1 MKKIKLFALAV
12 CAMLSANAF
21 AQGTTSTGLFT
32 ISYDAS
38 DNATITGFRNDATAA
53 DVKDLVIPATLT
65 KTGGDPY
72 KVVAIQANA
81 FTANA
86 TLLKAIETLV
96 IEDENVA
103 TIGANAFE
111 GATALT
117 SVTIGKAVTTIDVEA
132 FKGCTALTTLNLE
145 KAEKLATIGNFA
157 FGGAVIA
164 TYDFSKCAA
173 MLNFASTPFVASAT
187 AKNNFTSKVVLHAN
201 TTAIGTAF
209 AQMTILDDINLSG
222 TKVAGIVDGAFKG
235 DVSLTALTFPE
246 TIKTIVGKPFVGC
259 VRLATLEIP
268 AAALTAVGGGT
279 DNLYGS
285 TDVENDGA
293 GSDYETAAD
302 KANGLKALKTLKITG
317 DVAATCA
324 LKANAFKTCT
334 ALKTV
339 EIGKGKTVDPKIF
352 EAGFATV
359 CDEAAVTLGEIT
371 GNDFGAAAFLAA
383 PADGA
388 GVKGVTLTIEK
399 ISVAIANEIMSG
411 KVATTVSGA
420 ISKAVTLDALGK
432 TATSLTF
439 GGNITAGF
447 VAYSATNAKLTSI
460 DFGSVELFYD
470 GTGPTY
476 TIPANFNA
484 VDQATALTI
493 TWTPADAK
501 AVKFAAPTA
510 FAAATVAAANRKVSL
525 AVTQAVA
532 ALYDYDEANL
542 FNVKTFGATPD
553 SGDQELTP
561 ANGVEGATTYFAKFF
576 NAGDFKIAKTN
587 GTAKVTVYEA
597 YVDKKDATIYML
609 PMSIIDGYYYVSNN
623 PVVVKSTS
631 TDKITATAMKATDA
645 DIANAGKSGNCD
657 NLGATKNQIQRTATA
672 MTGASIMT
680 DLSKTYYAMAK
691 PEKYGLSWKTFK
703 TSAQMPAN
711 TFYVTTDESSAS
723 RLNVV
728 WLDEDNATAIQGF
741 KAKVEAGQIYNLRG
755 EKVNAS
761 YKGIVIKDGKKYIQK

>member
-1 MKKIKLFALAV
+1 MKKFKLFAIAV

-65 KTGGDPY
+65 KTGSDPY
-72 KVVAIQANA
+72 KVVAIDDNA
-81 FTANA
+81 FTSNS

-103 TIGANAFE
+103 TIGANAFQ

-117 SVTIGKAVTTIDVEA
+117 SVTIGKAVTTINGSA
-132 FKGCTALTTLNLE
+132 FAGCTALTTLNLE

-173 MLNFASTPFVASAT
+173 MLDFSGSTPFVASAT

-222 TKVAGIVDGAFKG
+222 TKVANIVDGAFKG

-246 TIKTIVGKPFVGC
+246 TIKTIEGKPFAGC

-268 AAALTAVGGGT
+268 AAALTAVGDGT
-279 DNLYGS
+279 NNLYG
-285 TDVENDGA
+285 V
-293 GSDYETAAD
+293 AAD
-302 KANGLKALKTLKITG
+302 YDDAAGLANGLKALKTLKITG

-324 LKANAFKTCT
+324 LKANAFTTCT

-339 EIGKGKTVDPKIF
+339 EIAKGKSIDGTLCG
-352 EAGFATV
+352 AGFATV
-359 CDEAAVTLGEIT
+359 CDGASVTIGEIKT
-371 GNDFGAAAFLAA
+371 AEFGAADFLAIE
-383 PADGA
+383 A
-388 GVKGVTLTIEK
+388 GKAATLTIEK
-399 ISVAIANEIMSG
+399 ISVALTNEIISG

-420 ISKAVTLDALGK
+420 ISAQVGFDALGK
-432 TATSLTF
+432 SATSLTF

-447 VAYSATNAKLTSI
+447 AAYTANNANLTTI
-460 DFGSVELFYD
+460 DFGTVELYYSD
-470 GTGPTY
+470 NDTPADLTDDVY
-476 TIPANFNA
+476 TIPASFN
-484 VDQATALTI
+484 VTDPLTQTLTI

-501 AVKFAAPTA
+501 AVKFAAKEA
-510 FAAATVAAANRKVSL
+510 FATATVAAANRKVSL

-532 ALYDYDEANL
+532 ALYTYDESNL

-645 DIANAGKSGNCD
+645 DIANAGLSGNCD
-657 NLGATKNQIQRTATA
+657 NTGATKNQIQRTATA

>member
-12 CAMLSANAF
+12 CAMLSTNAF

-72 KVVAIQANA
+72 KVVAIAANA
-81 FTANA
+81 FTSNS

-103 TIGANAFE
+103 TINASAFK

-117 SVTIGKAVTTIDVEA
+117 SVTIGKAVETIDASA
-132 FKGCTALTTLNLE
+132 FEGCTALTTLNLE
-145 KAEKLATIGNFA
+145 KAEALASIGNYA
-157 FGGAVIA
+157 FGGTLIA

-173 MLNFASTPFVASAT
+173 MLDFDEKTPFVASA
-187 AKNNFTSKVVLHAN
+187 AGSKNNFTSKVVLHAN
-201 TTAIGTAF
+201 TTDIDAAF
-209 AQMTILDDINLSG
+209 SQMTILDDINLSG
-222 TKVAGIVDGAFKG
+222 TKVANIVDGAFKG

-259 VRLATLEIP
+259 IRLATLEIP
-268 AAALTAVGGGT
+268 AAALTQVGGGS
-279 DNLYGS
+279 DNLYGTTS
-285 TDVENDGA
+285 GA
-293 GSDYETAAD
+293 GKDYEDATGL
-302 KANGLKALKTLKITG
+302 ANGLKALKTLKITG
-317 DVAATCA
+317 AVAATCA
-324 LKANAFKTCT
+324 LKANAFTTCT

-359 CDEAAVTLGEIT
+359 CDEAAVTLGDIT
-371 GNDFGAAAFLAA
+371 GNDFGAADFLAA

-439 GGNITAGF
+439 GGNITAAF
-447 VAYSATNAKLTSI
+447 VKYTATNAKLTSI
-460 DFGSVELFYD
+460 NFGTVELVAS
-470 GTGPTY
+470 
-476 TIPANFNA
+476 TIPTAFNG
-484 VDQATALTI
+484 VSQATALTI

-501 AVKFAAPTA
+501 AVKFAAVDA
-510 FAAATVAAANRKVSL
+510 FAGAAVGAANGKVSL
-525 AVTQAVA
+525 SVTQAVA
-532 ALYDYDEANL
+532 ALYAYDEANL
-542 FNVKTFGATPD
+542 YNVKTFGAAPD
-553 SGDQELTP
+553 SENVELTP
-561 ANGVEGATTYFAKFF
+561 ANGVEGATTYFAKFY
-576 NAGDFKIAKTN
+576 AAVGYKIAKTN
-587 GTAKVTVYEA
+587 GTATVKVYEA
-597 YVDKKDATIYML
+597 YVDDKDATIYML
-609 PMSIIDGYYYVSNN
+609 PMSAINGYFFIGAGN
-623 PVVVKSTS
+623 PVIVKSTS
-631 TDKITATAMKATDA
+631 TDKITAETLAATDA
-645 DIANAGKSGNCD
+645 ANDGMSDNYDSGGNP
-657 NLGATKNQIQRTATA
+657 KNQIKRTATA

-680 DLSKTYYAMAK
+680 DLDKTYYAMAK

-703 TSAQMPAN
+703 TSTQMPAN
-711 TFYVTTDESSAS
+711 TFYITTKESSAS

-728 WLDEDNATAIQGF
+728 WLDEDATAIQGF